1 MGVQPTG
8 VLTSDDLNDTD
19 GQILDVLQ
27 EGRVT
32 PQYVADRFDVSR
44 TYASERLKRLVEHGH
59 VSRPAGG
66 LYELDDDPRG
76 KDMGTPPEP
85 DLRARLQDALEARDD
100 AQARADRLADE
111 LEDCQQRLDQA
122 LHQGHDVDTD
132 VFAEVLAALER
143 GLDRLP
149 ADAPGRTPLEDARA
163 LLEEAIGGGAE
174 S

>member
-8 VLTSDDLNDTD
+8 VLTPDDLNSTD
-19 GQILDVLQ
+19 ERVLDVLH

-32 PQYVADRFDVSR
+32 PQYVAEELDVSR

-66 LYELDDDPRG
+66 LYELVNDPREG
-76 KDMGTPPEP
+76 EEVSDA

-122 LHQGHDVDTD
+122 LDAGYNVDED
-132 VFAEVLAALER
+132 GIAEALAAVER
-143 GLDRLP
+143 GLERLP
-149 ADAPGRTPLEDARA
+149 SDAPGRTPLEDARA
-163 LLEEAIGGGAE
+163 LLEEAIGDA
-174 S
+174 